1 VIRLICVDILSTL
14 FVGFLSTFY
23 VDALSTLRVDELTTG
38 RIIRP
43 VKLFRKT
50 LSILISHPP
59 FLGNQRAF
67 AQHTGVDRSLLHH
80 ILSKDADK
88 KRRATPVLVG
98 RLCATLPP
106 TEAALL
112 LQAYLSDVVSEI
124 SEAEPLPPTSKEEK
138 AKRAPW
144 HQPLRDLDVR
154 IECRAQGGTAL

>member
-1 VIRLICVDILSTL
+1 MIVDKVSTFIVGILST
-14 FVGFLSTFY
+14 SH
-23 VDALSTLRVDELTTG
+23 VDVLSTLRVDELPTG
-38 RIIRP
+38 RILRP

-50 LSILISHPP
+50 LSILINHPP

-106 TEAALL
+106 SEAAQL
-112 LQAYLSDVVSEI
+112 LQAYLTDVVSEI
-124 SEAEPLPPTSKEEK
+124 SEAEPLPVSSKEEK

-154 IECRAQGGTAL
+154 IECRAQGDGAP